1 MTTMRQIFGIVP
13 ALCLSLAACGVD
25 DATLTTP
32 EDPGLDDDKAR
43 IASAVATAMDFTF
56 TATLWVPGTVSA
68 SGARSYID
76 EQLLFTIG
84 HLNGNNSVGRLDK
97 VTLTNVKTTAEN
109 GGTLVTYTVKL
120 PVSWGSKTSLPSTYD
135 FILPRDASYSGVEAF
150 TSKYKTSCV
159 DFGAHDVDSGS
170 IWYYYRPR
178 ASGCTLADAD
188 VVKVQAAAVV
198 SPENTTGKYPE
209 YHKVWEDGALNIVA
223 IFGKYEDG
231 ATTSSD
237 SGIAAYAAFVRTM
250 KTELAAFG
258 LVTTPAVLP
267 QTVGVATPDITFEAT
282 LSPTRKVKVVALLV
296 DNVRTAGAAFDAR
309 YTELSTRADLIAY
322 NGHAGLGA
330 NVRALSQK
338 GRFVAGQYAIFFMNG
353 CDTYAYVDGS
363 LAQSRARINTDDPT
377 GTKYME
383 IVTNGMPAFFHS
395 MSGASLALIR
405 GLMKPDAPLT
415 YEQMFKNIDRS
426 QVVMV
431 TGEEDNTFVPG
442 QPRTGYV
449 QLESGSVDKG
459 QELRYQTMSLPAGK
473 VVVTM
478 TGAAGDADLY
488 VRMGSQPTLQAYDCR
503 PYEGGSNETCT
514 VTLTAPGVVYVSV
527 FGYAA
532 GANAFELRIT
542 ADAGQ
547 PPPPPAWSGMTEQGT
562 VTKSQ
567 ETRFATPTLQPG
579 KYVFTITGT
588 GDADLYVR
596 AGVAPTTTGYDC
608 RPYASGSSE
617 TCTLNLTVASPIHV
631 MVRGYAASSTF
642 KLEGKPQ

>member
-1 MTTMRQIFGIVP
+1 MKTS
-13 ALCLSLAACGVD
+13 LCLALLLCLAACGVD
-25 DATLTTP
+25 DATVGGF
-32 EDPGLDDDKAR
+32 EDPSLDDEKQR
-43 IASAVATAMDFTF
+43 FSSAVATAMDFTF
-56 TATLWVPGTVSA
+56 TATLWAPGSVSA
-68 SGARSYID
+68 SGARSSID

-97 VTLTNVKTTAEN
+97 VTLTNVRTMADA

-120 PVSWGSKTSLPSTYD
+120 PVSWGAKTSLPTKYD
-135 FILPRDASYSGVEAF
+135 FVLPRDPSFSGVEAF
-150 TSKYKTSCV
+150 TGKYKGSCV
-159 DFGAHDVDSGS
+159 DSGAHDVDSGS

-178 ASGCTLADAD
+178 ASGCSLADAD
-188 VVKVQAAAVV
+188 VVKVQAAVVV

-209 YHKVWEDGALNIVA
+209 YNKVWEDGALNIVA

-237 SGIAAYAAFVRTM
+237 SGIAAYAAFVRAM
-250 KTELAAFG
+250 KTELQSFA
-258 LVTTPAVLP
+258 LVTTPAALP
-267 QTVGVATPDITFEAT
+267 TSPGVETPEVTFEAT
-282 LSPTRKVKVVALLV
+282 LSPTRKVKVVAMLV

-309 YTELSTRADLIAY
+309 YSELSTRADLIAY

-363 LAQSRARINTDDPT
+363 LAQARARLNPDDPT

-383 IVTNGMPAFFHS
+383 IVTNGMPAFFSS
-395 MSGASLALIR
+395 MPAASMALAR

-415 YEQMFKNIDRS
+415 YEQLFKNVDRS
-426 QVVMV
+426 QAVMV
-431 TGEEDNTFVPG
+431 TGEEDNTFAPG
-442 QPRTGYV
+442 QPRSGYL
-449 QLESGSVDKG
+449 QTEAGSVDKG
-459 QELRYQTMSLPAGK
+459 QELRYQTQSLPAGK

-488 VRMGSQPTLQAYDCR
+488 VRVGQAPTATQYDCR
-503 PYEGGSNETCT
+503 PYAGGSNESCT
-514 VTLTAPGVVYVSV
+514 VTLASPGVVYVSV
-527 FGYAA
+527 IGYAA

-542 ADAGQ
+542 AEGATQ
-547 PPPPPAWSGMTEQGT
+547 PPPPTPWAGMNESGT

-567 ETRFATPTLQPG
+567 ETRFATPTLPAG
-579 KYVFTITGT
+579 KYVFTMTGT

-596 AGVAPTTTGYDC
+596 AGVAPTTGEYDC
-608 RPYASGSSE
+608 RPYANGTAE
-617 TCTLNLTVASPIHV
+617 TCTLNLSVASPIHV

-642 KLEGKPQ
+642 TLAGKPQ